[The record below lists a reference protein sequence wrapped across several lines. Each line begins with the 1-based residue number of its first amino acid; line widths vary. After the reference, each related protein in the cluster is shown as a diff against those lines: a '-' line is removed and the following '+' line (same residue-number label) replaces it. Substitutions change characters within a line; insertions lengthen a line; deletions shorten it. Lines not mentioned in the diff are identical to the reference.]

1 MNLTLRQLRAFVAV
15 ARFESFTK
23 AAELL
28 HLTQPALTVQIRQFE
43 EALGLRVFD
52 RNTRHVRLTDA
63 GRELAPVLQSLLQQL
78 DVVVESSK
86 HLSTKRVGVVRIGCL
101 PSIAATLLPPAI
113 AEFQAAYPNISFVIK
128 DEVAKRIIARVRQ
141 EEVDFGITDVD
152 VNAPD
157 LTSTV
162 LAEQAMHAFFPAGH
176 PVASAATLTVEELA
190 RHPLVL
196 TTAESNARAMIDT
209 AFSSIGR
216 IAVTSCEVTNM
227 ATAFAMVRAGLGI
240 TILPAR
246 ALDLRAMPDLRSRPV
261 EAPGFIR
268 RIAVMRKSG
277 RSLSSAAQAFV
288 ELLGKAALP

>member
-1 MNLTLRQLRAFVAV
+1 MNLTLRQIRAFVAV

-28 HLTQPALTVQIRQFE
+28 HLTQPALTVQVRQFE

-52 RNTRHVRLTDA
+52 RSTRHVWLTAA
-63 GRELAPVLQSLLQQL
+63 GKDLAPVLQSLLHEL

-86 HLSTKRVGVVRIGCL
+86 HLSAKRVGVVRIGCL
-101 PSIAATLLPPAI
+101 PSIATTLLPAAI
-113 AEFQAAYPNISFVIK
+113 AQFQAAYPNISFVIK
-128 DEVAKRIIARVRQ
+128 DEVAKRIIAKVRQ

-157 LTSTV
+157 LFSTV
-162 LAEQAMHAFFPAGH
+162 LVEEPMHAFFPAGH
-176 PVASAATLTVEELA
+176 PVATVAKLTLEELA
-190 RHPLVL
+190 KYPLVL
-196 TTAESNARAMIDT
+196 TIPESNARAMIDT

-216 IAVTSCEVTNM
+216 LAVASCEVTNM

-246 ALDLRAMPDLRSRPV
+246 ACDLSMMPDLRARSV

-268 RIAVMRKSG
+268 RIAITRKSD
-277 RSLSSAAQAFV
+277 RSLSPAAQVFV
-288 ELLGKAALP
+288 DLLLKERLS